1 MNCPQMKSSTQR
13 PDRGRLNASF
23 HLPAIRSASKL
34 DEISKEKGPT
44 THHPKELSSFL
55 ESSSQATAPPQESFI
70 NSSSVAA
77 VSEALA
83 LLGTMTNGSF

>member
-13 PDRGRLNASF
+13 PDCGRLNASF
-23 HLPAIRSASKL
+23 RLPAIRSANKL
-34 DEISKEKGPT
+34 EEISKEKSQT
-44 THHPKELSSFL
+44 TDHPKDLSSFL
-55 ESSSQATAPPQESFI
+55 ESSSRATAPPQESFI
-70 NSSSVAA
+70 NSSSAAA